1 MTEYIDRDAFIAE
14 KRMHYCAACKRR
26 QGMKN
31 GKIQFCYEI
40 GDAPCRA
47 CDVADMLDYIEDFP
61 AADVRPVVH
70 ARWEI
75 KSWWSHKNCY
85 SMSECSACGKWVK
98 PKEAHEFCPWCGA
111 MMDADMREVD
121 DET

>member
-1 MTEYIDRDAFIAE
+1 MAKYIDCDAFIAE

-31 GKIQFCYEI
+31 GKMQFCYEI

-61 AADVRPVVH
+61 TADVAPVRHGKWNPFDLTWGHSIYACTVCEE
-70 ARWEI
+70 AIDVPTRMGKPI
-75 KSWWSHKNCY
+75 YAYCP
-85 SMSECSACGKWVK
+85 ACG
-98 PKEAHEFCPWCGA
+98 
-111 MMDADMREVD
+111 ADMRELSN
-121 DET
+121 EP

>member
-1 MTEYIDRDAFIAE
+1 MAKYIDCDAFIAE

-31 GKIQFCYEI
+31 GKMQFCYEI

-70 ARWEI
+70 GMWVRNEYGVIHCSVCNAYLKDEEYENHTF
-75 KSWWSHKNCY
+75 KKCY
-85 SMSECSACGKWVK
+85 YCG
-98 PKEAHEFCPWCGA
+98 
-111 MMDADMREVD
+111 ADMREVD
-121 DET
+121 DG

>member
-1 MTEYIDRDAFIAE
+1 MAKYIDCDAFIAE

-31 GKIQFCYEI
+31 GKMQFCYEI

-61 AADVRPVVH
+61 ATDVRPVVRCKDCKH
-70 ARWEI
+70 WETE
-75 KSWWSHKNCY
+75 WSPNYAQFGEH
-85 SMSECSACGKWVK
+85 
-98 PKEAHEFCPWCGA
+98 FCPFIGINTAPDWFC
-111 MMDADMREVD
+111 ADGERREVD
-121 DET
+121 DED